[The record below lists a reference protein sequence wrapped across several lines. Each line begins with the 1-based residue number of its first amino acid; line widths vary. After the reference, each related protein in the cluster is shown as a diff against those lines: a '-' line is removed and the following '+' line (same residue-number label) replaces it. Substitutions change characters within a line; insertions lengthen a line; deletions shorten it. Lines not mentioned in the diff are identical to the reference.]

1 LNFGFVSYFDIRI
14 SSLRHVQD
22 HKSDQPVSARI
33 RSTASQQLS
42 RLWQCDS
49 DALVEWQPD
58 ELAAIYKHLLA
69 SPLVDE
75 VAAVQP
81 RLAEKLRKCEAVP
94 GERLDTFGDLL
105 THEQP
110 PLDLLNVVKE
120 FCKYA
125 EDNESLP
132 PDVAFVL
139 YAAVISI
146 ALVGRDERI
155 TSADDRSLQ
164 TRIKWAG
171 SRDWIDPDT
180 KALFERALGRLS

>member
-1 LNFGFVSYFDIRI
+1 MTEPNVHGTDP
-14 SSLRHVQD
+14 LR
-22 HKSDQPVSARI
+22 
-33 RSTASQQLS
+33 LS

-58 ELAAIYKHLLA
+58 ELAAIFKHLLA

-81 RLAEKLRKCEAVP
+81 RLAEKLRLCEAVP

-110 PLDLLNVVKE
+110 PLDALDVVKE
-120 FCKYA
+120 FCKHA

-139 YAAVISI
+139 YAAVISV
-146 ALVGRDERI
+146 ALVRRDERI

-171 SRDWIDPDT
+171 SRDWIDPDM
-180 KALFERALGRLS
+180 KALFEGALARLS

>member
-1 LNFGFVSYFDIRI
+1 
-14 SSLRHVQD
+14 
-22 HKSDQPVSARI
+22 
-33 RSTASQQLS
+33 
-42 RLWQCDS
+42 
-49 DALVEWQPD
+49 LVEWQPD

-81 RLAEKLRKCEAVP
+81 RLAERLRQREAVP

-105 THEQP
+105 SHGQP
-110 PLDLLNVVKE
+110 PLDLLDVVKE
-120 FCKYA
+120 FCKHA

-132 PDVAFVL
+132 ADVAFVL
-139 YAAVISI
+139 YAAVISV
-146 ALVGRDERI
+146 ALVRRDERI
-155 TSADDRSLQ
+155 TSSDDGSLP

-180 KALFERALGRLS
+180 KALFVEALSRLS